1 MFVANLFSYAITN
14 FCVIIT
20 QVVQNFTIRGKIQ
33 PIQMPTFVSQ
43 LPMSQFKLITP
54 EENINGTTLPISQLE
69 QGVALC
75 HWSTSIFILFVTTFI
90 LATLKGSIK
99 IHSLTFDQVK
109 NINWISGSH
118 TPPSYL
124 CLFLCHYLNN
134 VKHISP
140 FLNKAEYQIYL
151 HCAGIWHRCRHLDCV
166 NTCFYTRYQIT
177 MYILI

>member
-1 MFVANLFSYAITN
+1 MLVCLFVANLFSYAITN
-14 FCVIIT
+14 FWVIIT

-75 HWSTSIFILFVTTFI
+75 HWSTSIFILFVTTFL

-99 IHSLTFDQVK
+99 KYIV
-109 NINWISGSH
+109 
-118 TPPSYL
+118 
-124 CLFLCHYLNN
+124 
-134 VKHISP
+134 
-140 FLNKAEYQIYL
+140 
-151 HCAGIWHRCRHLDCV
+151 WHL
-166 NTCFYTRYQIT
+166 IKWK
-177 MYILI
+177 ILIGYQVLTHLPHICACSYAII